1 MLYSADLK
9 PLQQPQLDLRCL
21 VVSIYHSHRSRP
33 RSAFAPSP
41 LLYILHNNTS
51 FITVLKTASNVVNTE
66 NRARASRAAVEV
78 HNQHTRVI
86 RVQLSDE
93 TLSAKRKMRFPEPG
107 ARQGKEHALHNQFLD
122 GGLELG
128 DAALRVQTFACVDIR
143 ARSASTEGETMTE
156 NGGVPTMR

>member
-107 ARQGKEHALHNQFLD
+107 ARQGKETHFTINSSMAGLSLATPLCECRPLPALTSAHAQR
-122 GGLELG
+122 
-128 DAALRVQTFACVDIR
+128 LRRGRQ
-143 ARSASTEGETMTE
+143 
-156 NGGVPTMR
+156 